1 MADINAF
8 KLDFD
13 EAIDFFKQKL
23 RLPTASWTDIWQQ
36 QHDAAFVV
44 AGAMRDDML
53 ADFQTAIMKALKGST
68 LETFRKDFDA
78 IVAKYGWDY
87 NGGRNWRTRVIYE
100 TNLDMAYAA
109 GRYQQLQSIK
119 RTNPYWRYKHSL
131 RTENARP
138 NHLSWSGLVLSADDP
153 WWNTHYPPNGWGCK
167 CRVYSMTQGSLER
180 MGKTEPDQA
189 PEIIM
194 QEKLVGVRGAT
205 PRLVQTPEGID
216 PGFAYNPGKAYY
228 QGHAIKP
235 AATPNNKACNSIDD
249 PCNPWKSYFIEKL
262 NLIPRVPARDL
273 PKQSYAPEKIMAQGL
288 TDTAYLTAFMAEFN
302 AQPNDVV
309 YFQDAIG
316 NLLPISKELF
326 INRSNGE
333 LKIQKNGREQYLL
346 LLADTIKNPQEIW
359 IDVVDRGD
367 KLLIKRRYINIYA
380 NDAGEV
386 AGLAVFDLV
395 GNEWRGTTLFNPAI
409 QPDREIIDYEY
420 IDQKV
425 RQGLKVF
432 EKK

>member
-1 MADINAF
+1 
-8 KLDFD
+8 
-13 EAIDFFKQKL
+13 
-23 RLPTASWTDIWQQ
+23 
-36 QHDAAFVV
+36 
-44 AGAMRDDML
+44 
-53 ADFQTAIMKALKGST
+53 
-68 LETFRKDFDA
+68 
-78 IVAKYGWDY
+78 
-87 NGGRNWRTRVIYE
+87 
-100 TNLDMAYAA
+100 
-109 GRYQQLQSIK
+109 
-119 RTNPYWRYKHSL
+119 
-131 RTENARP
+131 
-138 NHLSWSGLVLSADDP
+138 
-153 WWNTHYPPNGWGCK
+153 
-167 CRVYSMTQGSLER
+167 MTQGSLER

>member
-13 EAIDFFKQKL
+13 EAIDFFKQKI

-53 ADFQTAIMKALKGST
+53 SDFQTAIMKALKGST
-68 LETFRKDFDA
+68 LAEFRKDFDA

-87 NGGRNWRTRVIYE
+87 NGGRNWRSRVIYE

-109 GRYQQLQSIK
+109 GRYQQMQAVK
-119 RTNPYWRYKHSL
+119 RTRPYWQYRHNPAV
-131 RTENARP
+131 ERP
-138 NHLSWSGLVLSADDP
+138 RIEHLGWHGKVFHADDP
-153 WWNTHYPPNGWGCK
+153 FWDTHYPPNGWGCK
-167 CRVYSMTQGSLER
+167 CKIRTLSKYELEKK
-180 MGKTEPDQA
+180 GLIVEESPD
-189 PEIIM
+189 IVW
-194 QEKLVGVRGAT
+194 QEKLVGIRGAT
-205 PRLVQTPEGID
+205 PRLVQTPVGID

-228 QGHAIKP
+228 QGQAIKP
-235 AATPNNKACNSIDD
+235 APTPNSKACNSIDD
-249 PCNPWKSYFIEKL
+249 PCNPWKSFFINKL
-262 NLIPRVPARDL
+262 NLIPRVPSSEL
-273 PKQSYAPEKIMAQGL
+273 PKQTYHSEKLLPTGL
-288 TDTAYLTAFMAEFN
+288 DDAAYLAAFMAEFN
-302 AQPNDVV
+302 AKPDEAV
-309 YFQDAIG
+309 YFKDVIG

-359 IDVVDRGD
+359 IDVIDRGD
-367 KLLIKRRYINIYA
+367 KLLIKRRYINIYT

-386 AGLAVFDLV
+386 AGFAVFDLV
-395 GNEWRGTTLFNPAI
+395 GNEWRGTTIFNATEKHN
-409 QPDREIIDYEY
+409 REVIDYDY
-420 IDQKV
+420 IDRNRTGYKLYEKV
-425 RQGLKVF
+425 K
-432 EKK
+432 